1 MSYRLISFDVYSAL
15 ANIEG
20 SLIPELTKEIGSNKL
35 DTTAFFRTWRTRQ
48 WDYLLLNNSLDTGY
62 LSYDTITLRALDYT
76 AKRFGI
82 QLADEARERLLLAW
96 TRLRLWP
103 EAAEVLSEIQNRGY
117 AIAILSNGTE
127 AMLQALQEEIGIHF
141 DYIFS
146 SDQAEAYKPSPKI
159 YQLPFTRLGLDRR
172 ELLHVA
178 GSLFD
183 VMGAKSAGLTCAW
196 SNRLNDYTLDP
207 RYSPDYEM
215 ADLTGLLQMISPK

>member
-1 MSYRLISFDVYSAL
+1 M
-15 ANIEG
+15 
-20 SLIPELTKEIGSNKL
+20 
-35 DTTAFFRTWRTRQ
+35 
-48 WDYLLLNNSLDTGY
+48 LNNSLDTGY

-141 DYIFS
+141 DYIFFLPIRPKHINQAPKFIS
-146 SDQAEAYKPSPKI
+146 FRLPVSDWIEGNYCMLRARC
-159 YQLPFTRLGLDRR
+159 L
-172 ELLHVA
+172 
-178 GSLFD
+178 
-183 VMGAKSAGLTCAW
+183 M
-196 SNRLNDYTLDP
+196 
-207 RYSPDYEM
+207 
-215 ADLTGLLQMISPK
+215 